1 MTTVTMKNQPLY
13 LSLSLSLFFF
23 GSAQVEK
30 FIVTVV
36 TTATFGRKDK
46 ASPR

>member
-13 LSLSLSLFFF
+13 LSLFSLFFF